1 MELTFLELT
10 GNETTSVVTIKDRQ
24 AAAKIERETK
34 LRRQFD
40 RARSE
45 TLTFSELADKLNQER
60 VRMPDGRLWSAA
72 SAARY
77 LLAR

>member
-10 GNETTSVVTIKDRQ
+10 GSEPTSVVTVKERQ
-24 AAAKIERETK
+24 AAAKSERETR

-45 TLTFSELADKLNQER
+45 TLTFGDLADKLNER
-60 VRMPDGRLWSAA
+60 GIRMPDGRMWSAA
-72 SAARY
+72 SAARF

>member
-10 GNETTSVVTIKDRQ
+10 GSEPTSIVTVKDRQ
-24 AAAKIERETK
+24 AAAKSERETR
-34 LRRQFD
+34 LRRHFD

-45 TLTFSELADKLNQER
+45 TLTFGDLADKLNER
-60 VRMPDGRLWSAA
+60 GIRMLDGRVWSAA

-77 LLAR
+77 LLAQ

>member
-45 TLTFSELADKLNQER
+45 TLTFGDLADKLNER
-60 VRMPDGRLWSAA
+60 GIRMLDGRVWSAA

-77 LLAR
+77 LLAQ